1 MLNQQKKPSI
11 WRLVVGILTV
21 SGSIVL
27 FCFGL
32 LMSMMSMSATGEG
45 MGFFYFTTI
54 ISLGMFIFG
63 FRLIHVWAR
72 AWKANRI
79 SQIQSTKG
87 PEAVKHLYPK
97 MAILPGG
104 LWRWI
109 VVPVISILLL
119 FTSGQIS
126 PAQREGYAY
135 FLVLLFLLDGTYCA
149 CVRMPHCFLVD
160 GIMFLFGAGYLAHA
174 AFTSFFP
181 NYPSGVGIFL
191 IAALLLLLHGSLSIW
206 GYWKIRRRSFIGSST

>member
-1 MLNQQKKPSI
+1 MLNQQIKPPI
-11 WRLVVGILTV
+11 WRIVVGILTV
-21 SGSIVL
+21 LGSIVL

-32 LMSMMSMSATGEG
+32 LMSMMCMTATGEG

-72 AWKANRI
+72 GWKADRD
-79 SQIQSTKG
+79 S
-87 PEAVKHLYPK
+87 K

-126 PAQREGYAY
+126 SAQREGYAF

-149 CVRMPHCFLVD
+149 CVRMPHYFLVD
-160 GIMFLFGAGYLAHA
+160 GVAFLFGAGYLAHA
-174 AFTSFFP
+174 AFIYFFP
-181 NYPSGVGIFL
+181 GDPSGFRIFS
-191 IAALLLLLHGSLSIW
+191 IVTLLLLLHGSLRIW
-206 GYWKIRRRSFIGSST
+206 GYWKIRKRSFKGSSAGGEKVCG